1 MNDTPSTRPEDVL
14 AAVDRTPYG
23 AVVRDEARRRQMVY
37 ESLISGPDPIGREIG
52 QQLRDGNL
60 SPRDLLTV
68 GDYQAFLSRARA
80 QAERLELADLAAAA
94 HSAATDNPDP
104 DPDPDERPHAD
115 RGWAGYGDESS
126 GERPW
131 R

>member
-1 MNDTPSTRPEDVL
+1 MNDTPSTPADVL

-68 GDYQAFLSRARA
+68 GDYQGFLGRARA
-80 QAERLELADLAAAA
+80 QAERLDLDDLAAAA
-94 HSAATDNPDP
+94 RSAATDEVPSDP
-104 DPDPDERPHAD
+104 ADTHRSSD
-115 RGWAGYGDESS
+115 RGWAGYGDDSP

>member
-1 MNDTPSTRPEDVL
+1 MNDTPSTPADVL

-37 ESLISGPDPIGREIG
+37 ESLASGPDPIGREIG
-52 QQLRDGNL
+52 RQLRDGDL

-68 GDYQAFLSRARA
+68 GDYQGFLSRART
-80 QAERLELADLAAAA
+80 QAERLDLDDLAAAA
-94 HSAATDNPDP
+94 RSAAIEEGTSHPA
-104 DPDPDERPHAD
+104 DERPHAD

-126 GERPW
+126 EERPW